1 MFSLET
7 APVLG
12 TMTASVTQ
20 GRGLN
25 ADELTQ
31 MALAKILFVGPDVPP
46 AIRDQA
52 EAYKARIEQVLRHYI
67 GQAQKS
73 YGTSIYNVL
82 MNAGHPDA
90 AEIVRKL

>member
-1 MFSLET
+1 MFSVET
-7 APVLG
+7 G
-12 TMTASVTQ
+12 TAVGNIAVSVTQ

-31 MALAKILFVGPDVPP
+31 MALTKILFVGPDVPP

-52 EAYKARIEQVLRHYI
+52 EAYKARLEQVLRHYI

-73 YGTSIYNVL
+73 QNTSIYNVL
-82 MNAGHPDA
+82 MQAGQPDA

>member
-1 MFSLET
+1 MFSTMVTPE
-7 APVLG
+7 LG
-12 TMTASVTQ
+12 VMRAVVTS

-52 EAYKARIEQVLRHYI
+52 EAYKARLEQVLRHYI

-73 YGTSIYNVL
+73 QNTSIFNHL
-82 MNAGHPDA
+82 METGHPEA

>member
-1 MFSLET
+1 MFSAMVTPE
-7 APVLG
+7 LG
-12 TMTASVTQ
+12 VMQAITTS

-25 ADELTQ
+25 VDELTA

-73 YGTSIYNVL
+73 QNTSVFNHL
-82 MNAGHPDA
+82 MQAGHLDA

>member
-1 MFSLET
+1 MFSAMLTPEVGVVQT
-7 APVLG
+7 VA
-12 TMTASVTQ
+12 TS

-25 ADELTQ
+25 ADELTA

-73 YGTSIYNVL
+73 QNTSVYNHL
-82 MNAGHPDA
+82 MQAGHPDA
-90 AEIVRKL
+90 AEVVRKL

>member
-1 MFSLET
+1 MLSIVTGGQVGEIAVT
-7 APVLG
+7 A
-12 TMTASVTQ
+12 TS

-31 MALAKILFVGPDVPP
+31 MALAKIIFVGPDVPP

-52 EAYKARIEQVLRHYI
+52 EAYKLRISQVLRHYI
-67 GQAQKS
+67 GQAQAS
-73 YGTSIYNVL
+73 QNTTIYNVL
-82 MNAGHPDA
+82 MQAGEIDA